1 MSEVQ
6 TQEVGGRPTA
16 DPLYLRVSTEQ
27 RQEFFY
33 DSFYCIIVY
42 CSTNRQV
49 AAHVE
54 QI

>member
-16 DPLYLRVSTEQ
+16 DPLVSTEQ
-27 RQEFFY
+27 RQEIFY
-33 DSFYCIIVY
+33 DTFYCIIVY